1 MDLEVELYY
10 AANSVV
16 GYTYGGSKRIWV
28 NTKFFNSFKENSV
41 AGNLFHE
48 WLHKLGYTHSYASTP
63 TRPYSV
69 PYAIG
74 RIMGNI
80 GKNFL

>member
-1 MDLEVELYY
+1 LEVELYY

-16 GYTYGGSKRIWV
+16 GYTNSGTRRIWV
-28 NTKFFNSFKENSV
+28 NTKFFNSFQENSV

-48 WLHKLGYTHSYASTP
+48 WLHKLGYTHDVSSTP
-63 TRPYSV
+63 TRPYSI
-69 PYAIG
+69 PYAVG
-74 RIMGNI
+74 YIMGNI